1 LIDLRLGDC
10 LDRLR
15 GMPGGSV
22 QTCVTSPPYFALRD
36 YGVEGQIGLEPT
48 PDAYVAKMVQV
59 FAEVRRVLRDD
70 GTCWVNLGD
79 SYAGNGSPGGE
90 SSRTCGKPNARE
102 KVPTK
107 PGQAKQLLG
116 IPWRVAFAL
125 QADGWWLRS
134 DIIWAKPNPM
144 PESVRDRPTKSHE
157 YVFLLAKSDRYMYD
171 ADGVREEATQP
182 RGLPSLVCQHKQ
194 AAIGQN
200 QTGTLGT
207 NYGPAG
213 RNARTVWTIT
223 PRPFKGS
230 HFATFPVELAERCI
244 KAGTGE
250 RGACPAC
257 GKAWE
262 RVVER
267 TRYKPEVV
275 AAGVRCV
282 DESRADKTRKLS
294 GADYNASVRITGE
307 RWEKRCTCPAADPVP
322 CVVLDPFSG
331 AGTTGVACVRLG
343 RSYIGLELNPAYLEM
358 SRARLDAERAKAP
371 LLEAG
376 CQ

>member
-15 GMPGGSV
+15 EMPGGSV

-36 YGVEGQIGLEPT
+36 YGVDGQIGLEPT
-48 PDAYVAKMVQV
+48 VGEYVAKMVEV

-70 GTCWVNLGD
+70 GTLFLNLGD
-79 SYAGNGSPGGE
+79 SYGAG
-90 SSRTCGKPNARE
+90 
-102 KVPTK
+102 
-107 PGQAKQLLG
+107 KQLVG
-116 IPWRVAFAL
+116 VPWRVAFAL
-125 QADGWWLRS
+125 QESGYVLRS

-157 YVFLLAKSDRYMYD
+157 YLFLLAKSDRYMYD
-171 ADGVREEATQP
+171 ADGVREHRADSNSSRHEAIKKHGSRGAEIAP
-182 RGLPSLVCQHKQ
+182 RGPKQ
-194 AAIGQN
+194 IAGSPYSKQSPGHRGVPGV
-200 QTGTLGT
+200 GTTWLAD
-207 NYGPAG
+207 PAG

-230 HFATFPVELAERCI
+230 HFATMPVELAERCI

-250 RGACPAC
+250 RGACPTC

-267 TRYKPEVV
+267 DDVV
-275 AAGVRCV
+275 AARGNEPCKVARGMNGNS
-282 DESRADKTRKLS
+282 DR
-294 GADYNASVRITGE
+294 SVPGGYCPRIATLGH
-307 RWEKRCTCPAADPVP
+307 RTACTCPAADPVP

-358 SRARLDAERAKAP
+358 SRARIDAEIAKAP
-371 LLEAG
+371 LLNPVA
-376 CQ
+376 